1 MQLPDRVALI
11 TGASVRLGHAMSLAL
26 AEKGCKIA
34 VHYRLHER
42 EARETVE
49 QIRAMGR
56 DALLLR
62 ADLAKTDQVVKLA
75 QRTHAYFGQVDILI
89 NNAALFY
96 PTPLGKVSE
105 EEWDM
110 TMNVNLRA
118 PFLLSQEVSRY
129 MLERKQGK
137 IVNLADISAWKP
149 WRDYLPYCM
158 SKAGMVSL
166 TFGLARALAPY
177 VQVNAIAPGTVL
189 PPIDGSESLDEL
201 AQKTLLQRVG
211 SPEDIVAAL
220 MFLLEGS
227 DFVTGQVITVD
238 GGRVLR

>member
-1 MQLPDRVALI
+1 MDLPDRVALI
-11 TGASVRLGHAMSLAL
+11 TGASVRLGHEMSLAL
-26 AEKGCKIA
+26 AKKGCKIA
-34 VHYRLHER
+34 VHYRLHDK
-42 EARETVE
+42 EARETAE
-49 QIRAMGR
+49 RIRAMGR

-62 ADLAKTDQVVKLA
+62 ADLAKSDQVVELA
-75 QRTHAYFGQVDILI
+75 RRTHSHFGRIDILI

-96 PTPLGKVSE
+96 PTPLGKVTE
-105 EEWDM
+105 EEWEM

-129 MLERKQGK
+129 MLARKQGK

-166 TFGLARALAPY
+166 TFGLARALAPH

-189 PPIDGSESLDEL
+189 PPIDGSESLDVL
-201 AQKTLLQRVG
+201 AEKTLLKRVG
-211 SPEDIVAAL
+211 APEDVIAAL